1 VSLQLKEKHMRSTKE
16 QLRNSLSAI
25 KIMYY
30 RQNLKTASND
40 NSEQG
45 NSCSLSEDIII
56 EFASR

>member
-1 VSLQLKEKHMRSTKE
+1 VGLWLKEKHMRSTKK

-25 KIMYY
+25 KITYY

-40 NSEQG
+40 NSEQR
-45 NSCSLSEDIII
+45 NSCSLFEDIII